1 MNFLKINA
9 LILELYNILGN
20 RLVIFTRDNRF
31 NNLNFYIMR
40 KQIFIAM
47 VFIASI
53 LNSNAQVLRFG
64 IKAGPN
70 FASFNGG
77 VDGIDYKSRTSF
89 HAGVVAEI
97 PLGGIAI
104 QPELLYSSQGA
115 DVDGVGDF
123 NLDYVSVPVLAKV
136 YILSDKLSIDV
147 GPQFSFLIDEAQ
159 ESFENESFDLALA
172 GGASLYLT
180 KSIFAQARYTIGL
193 TETSKDAEVKNAVF
207 QLSVGYMF

>member
-1 MNFLKINA
+1 MNFLKIKA
-9 LILELYNILGN
+9 LTLELYNILGKH
-20 RLVIFTRDNRF
+20 LVIFTSTNRF
-31 NNLNFYIMR
+31 SNLNFYIMR
-40 KQIFIAM
+40 KQIFIAV

-53 LNSNAQVLRFG
+53 FNSNAQVVRFG

-70 FASFNGG
+70 FASFSGG
-77 VDGIDYKSRTSF
+77 VDGIDYSARTSF

-97 PLGGIAI
+97 KVANIGI

-123 NLDYVSVPVLAKV
+123 NLDYVSVPVLAKF
-136 YILSDKLSIDV
+136 YILTDKLSLDV
-147 GPQFSFLIDEAQ
+147 GPQFSFLIDEA
-159 ESFENESFDLALA
+159 EEAVENESFDFALA

-180 KSIFAQARYTIGL
+180 KSFFAQARYTIGL